1 MPLATLIGRWAMKPF
16 SKALPP
22 LGDTERAALEAGTV
36 GFEGRLFAGR
46 PDFDALSAMGPNRLT
61 EREQAFLDNEV
72 RTLCHML
79 DDHAIDQARDLP
91 PEVWRFLREKRFFGM
106 IIPEEFGG
114 LGFSHFAHA
123 TVVTR
128 IATVNTATAVT
139 VMVPNS
145 LGPAELLLRYG
156 TDAQKDHYLP
166 RLADGRELPCFGLTS
181 PYAGSD
187 AASIPDRGVVVER
200 EFEGRMTRGFLVDF
214 DKRYITLAPVATV
227 VGLAFHAVD
236 ESRPEGRRDLG
247 ITCALIPVP
256 HQGMEIGRRHR
267 PMDSAFMNGPI
278 HGRQVFVP
286 MDWIIGGEKQVGQ
299 GWRMLMECLAAG
311 RAISLPALGS
321 AMQQT
326 ALYVSNGYGQ
336 IREQFGM
343 PVGKFHAVAGLVAQ
357 MSAELYATDAARR
370 YTAAALDKGERPS
383 VASAILKVQLTE
395 AGRRAVNH
403 GMDILGGKGII
414 SGRSNLLGVAYRQ
427 APIAITV
434 EGANILTRALIVFG
448 QGAVRCH
455 PHVLDEMAAVQAGDE
470 TALGKALMA
479 HGKHVG
485 ANLWHSLF
493 GAPVLGEPPEE
504 LLPEARLVARMSA
517 KYALTADL
525 AMGMLGGKLKRME
538 LLSARL
544 GDVLAHLYLASACIW
559 RYRVD
564 GAPELL
570 PFAQAAIRLQLDE
583 AGKILRDLYGNLP
596 TAGRRVIGALVL
608 RRTAHLAPLR
618 DVQVIAL
625 ADLLRKN
632 PRIVERLAP
641 DLSEP
646 APGGLRDLMHAMEL
660 SVQLGDTT
668 AALNKVLRRT
678 NSLEEAASSAPDPEL
693 ALAYLKAADKV
704 IQVDDFEGPPRGADG
719 RADLN
724 PPAASTAPT
733 APPMQ
738 PAPQPSA
745 HRPERTIPPRVP
757 AM

>member
-1 MPLATLIGRWAMKPF
+1 MSFASLIGRWAMQPF
-16 SKALPP
+16 SRALPP

-46 PDFDALSAMGPNRLT
+46 PDFDVLTAVGPNRLSA
-61 EREQAFLDNEV
+61 REEAFLLNEV
-72 RTLCHML
+72 PTLCRML
-79 DDHAIDQARDLP
+79 DDHAIDQAHDLP

-106 IIPEEFGG
+106 IIPEAFGG
-114 LGFSHFAHA
+114 LGFGHFAHA
-123 TVVTR
+123 SVVAR
-128 IATVNTATAVT
+128 IASVNVATAVT

-156 TDAQKDHYLP
+156 TGAQKGHYLP

-187 AASIPDRGVVVER
+187 AAAIPDRGVLVER
-200 EFEGRMTRGFLVDF
+200 EFQGRRTRGFLVDF

-227 VGLAFHAVD
+227 VGLAFHAID
-236 ESRPEGRRDLG
+236 DSRPEGQQELG

-256 HQGMEIGRRHR
+256 HDGMEIGRRHR

-278 HGRQVFVP
+278 RGRQVFVP
-286 MDWIIGGEKQVGQ
+286 MDWIIGGEAQVGQ

-326 ALYVSNGYGQ
+326 ALYVSNAYGQ
-336 IREQFGM
+336 IREQFGL

-357 MSAELYATDAARR
+357 MSAQLYASDAARR
-370 YTAAALDKGERPS
+370 FTAAALDAGERPS

-395 AGRRAVNH
+395 AGRRAVNR

-414 SGRSNLLGVAYRQ
+414 SGPSNLLGVAYRQ

-455 PHVLDEMAAVQAGDE
+455 PHVLDEMAAVQAKDE
-470 TALGKALMA
+470 TALGKALIA
-479 HGKHVG
+479 HGKHV
-485 ANLWHSLF
+485 AVNLWHSLF
-493 GAPVLGEPPEE
+493 GAPVFGDPPEA
-504 LLPEARLVARMSA
+504 LAHEARLIARMSA

-525 AMGMLGGKLKRME
+525 AMGLLGGKLKRME

-544 GDVLAHLYLASACIW
+544 GDVLAHLYLASACVW

-564 GAPELL
+564 AAPELL

-583 AGKILRDLYGNLP
+583 AGKILRDLYANLP
-596 TAGRRVIGALVL
+596 TPGRRLLGALVL

-618 DVQVIAL
+618 DVQLMAL
-625 ADLLRKN
+625 AELLRTR
-632 PRIVERLAP
+632 PDVVARLVP
-641 DLSEP
+641 DLAEP
-646 APGGLRDLMHAMEL
+646 GPGGLRDLMQAMA
-660 SVQLGDTT
+660 LGAKLGAET
-668 AALNKVLRRT
+668 ATLNKVLRRT
-678 NSLEEAASSAPDPEL
+678 RSLDEAARSAADPAL
-693 ALAYLKAADKV
+693 ALAYLQAADKV
-704 IQVDDFEGPPRGADG
+704 IQVDDFDGPAREAETADLSRAPAAPPALSGPP
-719 RADLN
+719 
-724 PPAASTAPT
+724 
-733 APPMQ
+733 
-738 PAPQPSA
+738 PSA
-745 HRPERTIPPRVP
+745 RPPERTTPPRVP
-757 AM
+757 AT

>member
-1 MPLATLIGRWAMKPF
+1 MPLASLIGRWAMQPF

-36 GFEGRLFAGR
+36 GFEGQLFAGR

-61 EREQAFLDNEV
+61 EREQAFLGNEV
-72 RTLCHML
+72 RVLCRML

-91 PEVWRFLREKRFFGM
+91 PEVWRYLREKRFFGM
-106 IIPEEFGG
+106 IIPEKFGG
-114 LGFSHFAHA
+114 LGFGHCAHA
-123 TVVTR
+123 TVVAR

-145 LGPAELLLRYG
+145 LGPAELLMRYG
-156 TDAQKDHYLP
+156 TEVQKDHFLP
-166 RLADGRELPCFGLTS
+166 RLADGRELPCFALTS

-187 AASIPDRGVVVER
+187 AAAIPDRGVVVER
-200 EFEGRMTRGFLVDF
+200 EFEGRRTRGFLVDF

-227 VGLAFHAVD
+227 VGLAFHAHD
-236 ESRPEGRRDLG
+236 ESRPEGQRDLG

-256 HQGMEIGRRHR
+256 CEGMEIGRRHR

-278 HGRQVFVP
+278 RGRQVFVP
-286 MDWIIGGEKQVGQ
+286 MDWVIGGEKQVGQ

-326 ALYVSNGYGQ
+326 ALFVSNGYGQ

-343 PVGKFHAVAGLVAQ
+343 PVGRFQAIAGLVAQ

-370 YTAAALDKGERPS
+370 FTAAALDKGEQPS

-414 SGRSNLLGVAYRQ
+414 AGPSNLLGVAYRQ

-448 QGAVRCH
+448 QGVVRCH
-455 PHVLDEMAAVQAGDE
+455 PHVRDEMAAVQANDE
-470 TALGKALMA
+470 AALGKALVA
-479 HGKHVG
+479 HGRHV
-485 ANLWHSLF
+485 ARNLWHSLF
-493 GAPVLGEPPEE
+493 GAPVLGAPPEA
-504 LLPEARLVARMSA
+504 LAHEARLIARMSA

-525 AMGMLGGKLKRME
+525 AMGLLGSRLKRME

-544 GDVLAHLYLASACIW
+544 GDVLAHLYLASACVW

-564 GAPELL
+564 AAPELL
-570 PFAQAAIRLQLDE
+570 PFAQAAIRLQIDE
-583 AGKILRDLYGNLP
+583 AGKILRDLYANLP

-618 DVQVIAL
+618 DVQLIAL
-625 ADLLRKN
+625 ADRLRTN
-632 PRIVERLAP
+632 PRIIERLVP

-660 SVQLGDTT
+660 GAQLGDAT
-668 AALNKVLRRT
+668 AVLNKVLRRT
-678 NSLEEAASSAPDPEL
+678 NSFEDAAYASANPAL

-704 IQVDDFEGPPRGADG
+704 IQVDDFEGPARLKPSS
-719 RADLN
+719 
-724 PPAASTAPT
+724 PA
-733 APPMQ
+733 Q
-738 PAPQPSA
+738 PAPPPSA
-745 HRPERTIPPRVP
+745 HRPERTTPPPVP
-757 AM
+757 AV